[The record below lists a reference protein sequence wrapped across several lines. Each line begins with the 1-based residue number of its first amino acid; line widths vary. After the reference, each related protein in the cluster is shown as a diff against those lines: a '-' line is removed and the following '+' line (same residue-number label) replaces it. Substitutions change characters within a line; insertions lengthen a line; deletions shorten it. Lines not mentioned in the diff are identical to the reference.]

1 MPANFD
7 RSLSIP
13 RSKNGTVQKIICDM
27 HTALLEHFVVICCHV
42 YHKILGWSPC
52 KAQIRNMQLPET
64 SWSIQICPHDVFLSN
79 YIQPHAGVTEDELH
93 VPAPKGAPPVAKNAT
108 ASWIIQQTMC
118 TEAPQPAKIQNCPV
132 QVEYWTLTRTTTPTW
147 PMSSWLALSKGFSGC
162 DNFSP
167 WVKLQYCL

>member
-42 YHKILGWSPC
+42 YHEILGWSPC

-93 VPAPKGAPPVAKNAT
+93 VPAPKGAPPTDHLLLPKMPQLVGSYNKPCVQKHPNQPRIRTVLCRWNIGLWLGQRHRPGRWVLDWLWTRGSLAA
-108 ASWIIQQTMC
+108 IIF
-118 TEAPQPAKIQNCPV
+118 PH
-132 QVEYWTLTRTTTPTW
+132 
-147 PMSSWLALSKGFSGC
+147 G
-162 DNFSP
+162 
-167 WVKLQYCL
+167 